1 MVSVILLLLT
11 VAGLACFCL
20 STKFCQFQLGS
31 PHSTGQRFA
40 LKTIGALL
48 LIASLILCLQQAL
61 WGIWLTQWMGMLS
74 VAAVGIVL
82 LVSYQ
87 PTYIVRL
94 ILSASVLGVICS
106 AVLLA
111 A

>member
-1 MVSVILLLLT
+1 MVSVILLLLI

-31 PHSTGQRFA
+31 PHSASQRRG
-40 LKTIGALL
+40 LKMAGALL
-48 LIASLILCLQQAL
+48 LIASLILCLQQAV

-87 PTYIVRL
+87 PTYIFRL
-94 ILSASVLGVICS
+94 MLSTVVLGVICS
-106 AVLLA
+106 VVLLA